1 MIEMLTAFALVTAY
15 AGSFLELGRERR
27 RATEAAGSDAAPED
41 RSTAD

>member
-15 AGSFLELGRERR
+15 AGSFLELGRGRSS
-27 RATEAAGSDAAPED
+27 AAAAEPDAAPED